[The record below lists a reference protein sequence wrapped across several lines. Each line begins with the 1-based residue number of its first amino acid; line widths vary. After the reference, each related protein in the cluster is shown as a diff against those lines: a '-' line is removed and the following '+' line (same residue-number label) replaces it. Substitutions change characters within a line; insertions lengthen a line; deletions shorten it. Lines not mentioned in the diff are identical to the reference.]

1 MNSNEGRTIARSP
14 GYRAK
19 SNLFI
24 VADLF
29 HVTTTVSLGHEGV
42 SLRITFG
49 TVLSGINVVCGIHVE
64 INCLV
69 FTACPWIFF
78 H

>member
-1 MNSNEGRTIARSP
+1 MSALLYLWDT
-14 GYRAK
+14 
-19 SNLFI
+19 
-24 VADLF
+24 
-29 HVTTTVSLGHEGV
+29 EGV
-42 SLRITFG
+42 RSRITFG

-69 FTACPWIFF
+69 FTACLFF